1 MYRVTI
7 RVGTWR
13 AELEVAFRPATA
25 MYTPRAQHV
34 VFCSAPDGEGRRR
47 SCLSATHLKG
57 WRELLTAY
65 YHAFCWE
72 DTVEAEIVAI
82 EEIDAPAAPVTA
94 SEDVRSFSCFQI
106 SGWWPQHKNNP
117 PTSR

>member
-7 RVGTWR
+7 EVGTWR
-13 AELEVAFRPATA
+13 ADLEVDFRPATA
-25 MYTPRAQHV
+25 RYTPRAQNV
-34 VFCSAPDGEGRRR
+34 SFCSAPDGEGRRR
-47 SCLSATHLKG
+47 SCLSATRLNG

-72 DTVEAEIVAI
+72 DTVEAEVVAI
-82 EEIDAPAAPVTA
+82 DPIAAPAAPVPA
-94 SEDVRSFSCFQI
+94 SEDVRAFTFPGI
-106 SGWWPQHKNNP
+106 SGWRSRRKKIP